1 MQARLFLDEDSMS
14 KAMAHNL
21 RLRGI
26 DVTTVAEVGR
36 TGLTDLEQIEYAT
49 SEGRII
55 CTGNVGDFFQLHT
68 DFLTNDKEHSG
79 IIIIQRQGL
88 SIGEQLRRLLRLIKS
103 KDVDSMRNN
112 LEFLSN
118 W

>member
-1 MQARLFLDEDSMS
+1 MQVRLFLDEDSMS
-14 KAMAHNL
+14 KALAHNL

-26 DVTTVAEVGR
+26 DITTVAEVGR
-36 TGLTDLEQIEYAT
+36 TGLSDLEQIEFAT
-49 SEGRII
+49 FEGRAI

-68 DFLTNDKEHSG
+68 DYLSNGKEHSG

-103 KDVDSMRNN
+103 KSAESMQNN
-112 LEFLSN
+112 IEFLSN